1 MSRPRFAVTIDQLKY
16 LCSLSFSWIR
26 ISRILEIS
34 RMTRYRRCQ
43 QFNMLHDHGGITI
56 QYQELVEILQQM
68 RAEHPYLGEVMV
80 LGRLRSLGYAVCRRQ
95 LRLPYQYSA
104 NSYSIAI

>member
-1 MSRPRFAVTIDQLKY
+1 M
-16 LCSLSFSWIR
+16 
-26 ISRILEIS
+26 LEIS
-34 RMTRYRRCQ
+34 RMTLYRRRQ
-43 QFNMLHDHGGITI
+43 QFNMLNDHGGITI

-95 LRLPYQYSA
+95 LRLAIQETDPINTALRATTGPWVYSVPGP
-104 NSYSIAI
+104 NSLWHIGKFFCLKSK